1 MAECPPK
8 YMISSIFFLMAALS
22 NASPPLAPKTAPLQA
37 IQSALQMGAQNT
49 SIDIELPGGGII
61 TLPAIVSQN
70 VSLPTPTPTPN
81 ISLPTWAPTH
91 WAPSAP
97 LHFKPH
103 RPQTQFRE
111 RHQNKTERHHDL
123 SGIVDK
129 FPNVTKDTYET
140 QRLVALTLVEQALEL
155 LRLALSTK
163 P

>member
-1 MAECPPK
+1 
-8 YMISSIFFLMAALS
+8 MISSMFFLMAALS
-22 NASPPLAPKTAPLQA
+22 NASPPLAHKAAPLQMSVM
-37 IQSALQMGAQNT
+37 QSTQNT
-49 SIDIELPGGGII
+49 SIDIELPGGAIV

-111 RHQNKTERHHDL
+111 RHQNKTERHPERHHDL

>member
-1 MAECPPK
+1 
-8 YMISSIFFLMAALS
+8 MISSIFFLMAALS
-22 NASPPLAPKTAPLQA
+22 NASPPLASKAAPLQA

-111 RHQNKTERHHDL
+111 RHQNKTERHPERHHDL

-140 QRLVALTLVEQALEL
+140 QRLVALTLVEQALE
-155 LRLALSTK
+155 ALSTK

>member
-1 MAECPPK
+1 
-8 YMISSIFFLMAALS
+8 MISSMFFLMAALS
-22 NASPPLAPKTAPLQA
+22 NASPPLAHKAALEPLAHKAAPLQMSVM
-37 IQSALQMGAQNT
+37 QSAQNT
-49 SIDIELPGGGII
+49 SIDMELPGGGII

-111 RHQNKTERHHDL
+111 RHQNKTERHPERHHDL

-140 QRLVALTLVEQALEL
+140 QRLVALTLVEQALE
-155 LRLALSTK
+155 ALSTK

>member
-1 MAECPPK
+1 M
-8 YMISSIFFLMAALS
+8 FFLMAALS
-22 NASPPLAPKTAPLQA
+22 NASPPLAPKATPLQMSVM
-37 IQSALQMGAQNT
+37 QSAQNT
-49 SIDIELPGGGII
+49 SIDMELPGEGIV
-61 TLPAIVSQN
+61 TLPGVVSHN

-91 WAPSAP
+91 WAPSVP

-111 RHQNKTERHHDL
+111 RHQNQTERHHDL
-123 SGIVDK
+123 SGIVEK

-155 LRLALSTK
+155 LRLALSSK